1 MKILKFGGSSVGT
14 PDRIRDVASI
24 VGNLSTEG
32 PVHVVISAFQG
43 VTDQLLSLGARAS
56 TGDIGYVTVLEQMER
71 RHIEAIKTLVPVQQQ
86 SGVLAQF
93 KFTFN
98 ELEDIL
104 NGVFLVREASPRTM
118 DAIVSFGERFS
129 AFIVAAALS
138 ASGTPALFADARQCI
153 RTNAQFGNARVDQ
166 SVTYPLVKEYI
177 GRQPGIVHVFTGFI
191 ASTDKG
197 ETTTL
202 GRGGSDFTA
211 SIIGAALDADEIQ
224 IWTDVDGVLTADP
237 RKVKRAFP
245 LDQLTYEEAMELSH
259 FGAKVIYPPTMQPA
273 LAKGIPLRI
282 KNTMNPSAEG
292 TLISND
298 IAVSDSPIKGI
309 SSISDIALI
318 SITGPG
324 MVGVTGVA
332 GRIFDTLAQ
341 AGINVI
347 LITQA
352 SSEHTVCF
360 AVLPAQADEAKIQL
374 EHAFRHEIRDGL
386 VNDVI
391 VERDLAIVAIVGENM
406 KRTPGIA
413 ARIFQAFGNNGIN
426 IVAIAQGS
434 SELNI
439 SIVISRQDEAK
450 SLNALHDAFF
460 LSGLKTLNVFLVG
473 AGLIGSTFL
482 DLLEKQREALRND
495 YSIDIHVAGVAN
507 SRKMVL
513 DADGIAI
520 GDVRSRLENTEQAS
534 DIVGFADQM
543 RAMNLPNSVFVD
555 CTATGDVPAVY
566 DKVLRSSISIV
577 TPNKKANSGAM
588 ERYRELR
595 RLAQRHNVQ
604 FLYETNVGAGL
615 PVINTLRSMVSTGD
629 RIHAIEGVLSGTLS
643 FLFNTYDGSV
653 PFSQLLIKARDMGY
667 TEPDPRDDLNGHD
680 VGRKLLILARE
691 AGFELEFDD
700 LSIENLVPE
709 PARQTPDIAS
719 FFDTLKQF
727 DDAFEHR
734 YRQAHNAGKVLRY
747 IARFADGKGMVSLQ
761 EVGPEHPFFS
771 LDATDNIVAFTSD
784 HYRTRPM
791 VIKGPGAGAYVTAS
805 GVIADVLRVAQSVR

>member
-1 MKILKFGGSSVGT
+1 MKILKFGGSSVGS

-24 VGNLSTEG
+24 VGSVSADG
-32 PVHVVISAFQG
+32 PVHVVVSAFQG
-43 VTDQLLSLGARAS
+43 VTDQLLSLGSRAS
-56 TGDIGYVTVLEQMER
+56 TGDITYVSVLEEMER
-71 RHIEAIKTLVPVQQQ
+71 RHIEAIKTLVSVQHQ

-93 KFTFN
+93 KFSFN

-104 NGVFLVREASPRTM
+104 NGVYLVREASPRTM

-129 AFIVAAALS
+129 AFIVAAALT
-138 ASGTPALFADARQCI
+138 ASGTPAIFADARQCI

-166 SVTYPLVKEYI
+166 SLTYPLVKEFVS
-177 GRQPGIVHVFTGFI
+177 RQPGIVHVFTGFI

-245 LDQLTYEEAMELSH
+245 LEQLTYEEAMELSH

-292 TLISND
+292 TMISKD
-298 IAVSDSPIKGI
+298 PGTSESPIKGI

-360 AVLPAQADEAKIQL
+360 AVLPAQADEAKAQL

-386 VNDVI
+386 VNEVI
-391 VERDLAIVAIVGENM
+391 VERDLAIVAIVGESM

-439 SIVISRQDEAK
+439 SVVISRQDEAK
-450 SLNALHDAFF
+450 ALNALHDAFF
-460 LSGLKTLNVFLVG
+460 LSGLKTIHVFLVG
-473 AGLIGSTFL
+473 TGLIGATFV
-482 DLLEKQREALRND
+482 DLLAKQRQNLLDHYAIELNL
-495 YSIDIHVAGVAN
+495 VGLAN
-507 SRKMVL
+507 TRKMVL
-513 DADGIAI
+513 DPAGIPFDAMM
-520 GDVRSRLENTEQAS
+520 DKLAAS
-534 DIVGFADQM
+534 EHSSNLVAFVDQM
-543 RAMNLPNSVFVD
+543 RMMNLPNSVFVD
-555 CTATGDVPAVY
+555 CTAGDAAPAVY
-566 DKVLRSSISIV
+566 EQVLSASVSVI
-577 TPNKKANSGAM
+577 TPNKKANSGSM
-588 ERYRELR
+588 EQYRRLR
-595 RLAQRHNVQ
+595 QLAQRHNAQ

-615 PVINTLRSMVSTGD
+615 PIINTLRSMVTTGD
-629 RIHAIEGVLSGTLS
+629 RIHRIEGILSGTLS

-653 PFSQLLIKARDMGY
+653 PFSKLLSDARDMGY
-667 TEPDPRDDLNGHD
+667 TEPDPRDDLNGMD
-680 VGRKLLILARE
+680 VARKLLILARE
-691 AGFELEFDD
+691 AGNALELED
-700 LSIENLVPE
+700 LEVENLVPKA
-709 PARQTPDIAS
+709 ARSTDTVENFFEKLRS
-719 FFDTLKQF
+719 FDQDFKD
-727 DDAFEHR
+727 R
-734 YRQAHNAGKVLRY
+734 YEKAKTAGKVLRY
-747 IARFADGKGMVSLQ
+747 IARFENGKGKVSLQ
-761 EVGPEHPFFS
+761 EVGTDHPFYNLS
-771 LDATDNIVAFTSD
+771 ATDNIVAFTSD
-784 HYRTRPM
+784 HYATRPM
-791 VIKGPGAGAYVTAS
+791 VVKGPGAGAYVTSS
-805 GVIADVLRVAQSVR
+805 GVIADVLRVAQSAR